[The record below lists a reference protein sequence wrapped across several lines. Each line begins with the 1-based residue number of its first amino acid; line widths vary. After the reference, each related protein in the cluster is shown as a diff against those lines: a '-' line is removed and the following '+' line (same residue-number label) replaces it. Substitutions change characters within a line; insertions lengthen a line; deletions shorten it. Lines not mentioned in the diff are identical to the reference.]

1 MDSILLL
8 FLISIILFYS
18 KYYHTFLKE
27 ISFDLI
33 NKNNDINKNNN
44 LILENKKKII
54 KSKVKIKKKIK
65 RKIRIFNENNKKL
78 DIENEQDKIKVF
90 DANSKTNELFFP
102 KEKIIHE
109 LNPLSGN
116 NILEYND
123 SELNELPYEDALKY
137 DKRTYIQY
145 YISLLKI
152 NHLIIFSFCSNKD
165 YNSRIL
171 KILLFFFSFA
181 SELSINALFFNDDT
195 MHNIYKDQ
203 GSYDASYQIA
213 QIIYSSLISTIIT
226 TLIKYLSLSENELL
240 NLKEEMRKNSN
251 NINEMIK
258 KLYKKLKIKFALF
271 FIITPI
277 ILFVFWFYITCF
289 CGIYKNT
296 QFHLIIDTIFSFLTS
311 FIFPFVTSLVPGIF
325 RKFAL
330 NSEKKDN
337 KYLYKFSQFIENI

>member
-1 MDSILLL
+1 M
-8 FLISIILFYS
+8 
-18 KYYHTFLKE
+18 
-27 ISFDLI
+27 
-33 NKNNDINKNNN
+33 
-44 LILENKKKII
+44 
-54 KSKVKIKKKIK
+54 
-65 RKIRIFNENNKKL
+65 
-78 DIENEQDKIKVF
+78 
-90 DANSKTNELFFP
+90 
-102 KEKIIHE
+102 
-109 LNPLSGN
+109 
-116 NILEYND
+116 
-123 SELNELPYEDALKY
+123 
-137 DKRTYIQY
+137 
-145 YISLLKI
+145 
-152 NHLIIFSFCSNKD
+152 
-165 YNSRIL
+165 

-213 QIIYSSLISTIIT
+213 QIIYSSLISNIIT

-251 NINEMIK
+251 NINDMIK

-337 KYLYKFSQFIENI
+337 KYLYKFSQIIENI